1 MALSGRIACVAYLK
15 IQVSGINVEQAS
27 NTPQKSFEEFLRF
40 RFKGLLDSIGRV
52 LLKIGIHPNT
62 VTIIGLVGNTVGAVL
77 LALGNFPIG
86 GLVILICGPIDALD
100 GTLARL
106 KGNSGKFGAFV
117 DSVTDRYS
125 ELIILGGLLIH
136 FLLVQDVLT
145 CILIYL
151 SAAGS
156 VLVSYVK
163 ARAESLEFSAKV
175 GILTRVERYIVLA
188 PLLVFNQPVIAMW
201 IIAIFANFTALQRI
215 WFVRKQAYSQINS
228 NK

>member
-1 MALSGRIACVAYLK
+1 
-15 IQVSGINVEQAS
+15 VEETS
-27 NTPQKSFEEFLRF
+27 KSTPKSIEEFLRF
-40 RFKGLLDSIGRV
+40 RFKGLLDTIGRF

-62 VTIIGLVGNTVGAVL
+62 VTIIGLIGNIIGAAF
-77 LALGNFPIG
+77 LAMGNFPIG

-100 GTLARL
+100 GALARL
-106 KGNSGKFGAFV
+106 KGDSGKFGAFV

-125 ELIILGGLLIH
+125 ELIILGGLLVH
-136 FLLVQDVLT
+136 FLLLNDVLT

-151 SAAGS
+151 AAAGS

-175 GILTRVERYIVLA
+175 GIMTRVERYLVLA
-188 PLLVFNQPVIAMW
+188 PLLVLNLPVIAMW
-201 IIAIFANFTALQRI
+201 IIAIFGNFTALQRI

-228 NK
+228 KK

>member
-1 MALSGRIACVAYLK
+1 
-15 IQVSGINVEQAS
+15 VEETS
-27 NTPQKSFEEFLRF
+27 KSTPKSIEEFLRF
-40 RFKGLLDSIGRV
+40 RFKGLLDTIGRF

-62 VTIIGLVGNTVGAVL
+62 VTIIGLIGNIIGAAF
-77 LALGNFPIG
+77 LAMGNFPIG

-136 FLLVQDVLT
+136 FLLVPDVLT

-175 GILTRVERYIVLA
+175 GILTRVERYLVLA
-188 PLLVFNQPVIAMW
+188 PLLVLNLPVIAMW

-228 NK
+228 QK

>member
-1 MALSGRIACVAYLK
+1 
-15 IQVSGINVEQAS
+15 VEETS
-27 NTPQKSFEEFLRF
+27 KSTPKSIEEFLRF
-40 RFKGLLDSIGRV
+40 RFKGLLDTIGRF

-62 VTIIGLVGNTVGAVL
+62 VTIIGLIGNIIGAAF
-77 LALGNFPIG
+77 LAIGNFPIG

-106 KGNSGKFGAFV
+106 KGDSGKFGAFV

-136 FLLVQDVLT
+136 FLLVPDVIT

-175 GILTRVERYIVLA
+175 GILTRVERYLVLA
-188 PLLVFNQPVIAMW
+188 PLLVLNLPVIAMW

-215 WFVRKQAYSQINS
+215 WYVRKQAYSQINS
-228 NK
+228 QK

>member
-1 MALSGRIACVAYLK
+1 LK
-15 IQVSGINVEQAS
+15 IKFSGITVEQAS
-27 NTPQKSFEEFLRF
+27 NTPPKSFEDFLRF
-40 RFKGLLDSIGRV
+40 RFKGLLDTIGRF
-52 LLKIGIHPNT
+52 LLKVGIHPNT
-62 VTIIGLVGNTVGAVL
+62 VTIIGLIGNTIGAVL
-77 LALGNFPIG
+77 LAMGNFPIG
-86 GLVILICGPIDALD
+86 GLVILVCGPIDALD

-136 FLLVQDVLT
+136 FLFVQDILT

-151 SAAGS
+151 AAAGS

-163 ARAESLEFSAKV
+163 ARAEALEFSAKV

-188 PLLVFNQPVIAMW
+188 PLLVLNLPVIAMW

-228 NK
+228 QK

>member
-1 MALSGRIACVAYLK
+1 
-15 IQVSGINVEQAS
+15 VEETS
-27 NTPQKSFEEFLRF
+27 KSTPKSIEEFLRF
-40 RFKGLLDSIGRV
+40 RFKGLLDSIGRF

-62 VTIIGLVGNTVGAVL
+62 VTIIGLIGNIIGAAF
-77 LALGNFPIG
+77 LAMGNFPIG

-100 GTLARL
+100 GALARL
-106 KGNSGKFGAFV
+106 KGDSGKFGAFV

-125 ELIILGGLLIH
+125 ELIILGGMLVH
-136 FLLVQDVLT
+136 FLLINDVLT

-151 SAAGS
+151 AAAGS

-175 GILTRVERYIVLA
+175 GILTRVERYLVLA
-188 PLLVFNQPVIAMW
+188 PLLVLNLPVIAMW

-228 NK
+228 KK

>member
-1 MALSGRIACVAYLK
+1 M
-15 IQVSGINVEQAS
+15 EEAS
-27 NTPQKSFEEFLRF
+27 KTSPKSFEDFLRF
-40 RFKGLLDSIGRV
+40 RFKGLLDTIGGF
-52 LLKIGIHPNT
+52 LLKVGIHPNT
-62 VTIIGLVGNTVGAVL
+62 VTIIGLIGNAIGAVF
-77 LALGNFPIG
+77 LAMGNFPVG
-86 GLVILICGPIDALD
+86 GIIILICGPIDALD

-106 KGNSGKFGAFV
+106 KGNSSKFGAFV

-136 FLLVQDVLT
+136 FLLVNDVLV

-151 SAAGS
+151 AAAGS

-163 ARAESLEFSAKV
+163 ARAESLDYSAKV

-188 PLLVFNQPVIAMW
+188 PLLVFNRPVEAMW
-201 IIAIFANFTALQRI
+201 IIAVFANYTALQRI

-228 NK
+228 QK